1 MSFPRQR
8 FGIFFNGHLND
19 RDLILTLLW
28 VRQLVKVLV
37 LPPAGPLLVAL
48 VGLAV
53 TGKHPR
59 QGRALVFAGLMALTL
74 LSMPVVGGFLVRF
87 LDRSP
92 ALDLA
97 HPGNAQAIV
106 ILSGGTRAYAS
117 EYGGP
122 TLRAI
127 TLERVRY
134 GARVARVTGL
144 PVLVSGGSVGDE
156 PPEALLMRNVL
167 INEYGVPVRW
177 VETRSRNTHENAV
190 KSAAI
195 LKASGVTRVILV
207 GHSFDFPRTRL
218 EFEAAGIGVTAAPID
233 IPPAKP
239 TEFGDF
245 WPSAR
250 GLQLSYYACYEI
262 LANVLYR
269 LTHASTPNAE
279 PQARLKAN
287 APAAR

>member
-1 MSFPRQR
+1 M
-8 FGIFFNGHLND
+8 
-19 RDLILTLLW
+19 TLLW